1 MNPAAIVTLAI
12 TGVIVL
18 ALAWYL
24 IQVIRVLTHVND
36 QLGKVTFGVRAIA
49 HRTAPIASLVGQIE
63 GDLNDVAG
71 ALEQLVGGV
80 SSTTEQAA

>member
-63 GDLNDVAG
+63 GDLNDVAA